1 MNAIKFLP
9 LAVVIFLTGCG
20 GAGQNEGLPEDIT
33 GLKALKDELSAELS
47 ATQAK
52 LDEVTAKIEEIEPK
66 KPAPAKLTV
75 VEDVVQAE
83 FKRFTKVQAVVES
96 KDLVSVSA
104 EMPGRLTKV
113 TVEEGDYVKRG
124 QLIASIDM
132 ESTRKQRLEVET
144 QLGLAQDIYERQK
157 RLWDQNIGSEVQ
169 YLQAKNNVERL
180 EQTLETLDHSL
191 SKSSIY
197 APLTGVIDMVNLK
210 TGEIAQPG
218 APIVM
223 ILDTRNL
230 KVVADVPESYL
241 GKVQK
246 NELVEV
252 NFPALDK
259 SIESPVTLIGRKIDP
274 ANRTFKVEIDLRAP
288 DELIKPNLLAEV
300 LINDYIE
307 EDVVI
312 ISQELIQQEVGG
324 RIYVMVV
331 DETSGEPKASKRYIT
346 TGASFEGDV
355 VVNSGLA
362 AGDRLITTGS
372 RGLTAGERISIVN
385 PEIAADDE

>member
-20 GAGQNEGLPEDIT
+20 GAGQNEGLPEDIA

-331 DETSGEPKASKRYIT
+331 DETSGEPKAAKRYIT